1 MDKSLWAASCFLI
14 VVGILFLIVGI
25 VCQLYQNYKEPFEG
39 KTTARVVDLQLRE
52 TENRRQPML
61 YKNCYYPVFEYYA
74 GGKLYKVTHP
84 EGSYPSAFHVNQ
96 EVPLCYNQKDP
107 LEYKMAEN
115 SKIKILAQALYA
127 VGVLGIAVGCVIFL
141 IFARRG

>member
-14 VVGILFLIVGI
+14 VAGILFLIGGI

-39 KTTARVVDLQLRE
+39 KTTARVVDLLLRE

-61 YKNCYYPVFEYYA
+61 YKNCYYPVLEYYA
-74 GGKLYKVTHP
+74 RGKLYKVIHW
-84 EGSYPSAFHVNQ
+84 EGSYPSTFHLNQ
-96 EVPLCYNQKDP
+96 EVSLFYNQADP
-107 LEYKMAEN
+107 LEYKIAEN
-115 SKIKILAQALYA
+115 RKMKLLSQALYA
-127 VGVLGIAVGCVIFL
+127 VGVLGIAVGCIIFL